1 MKKSTG
7 VVGVIVVLGAA
18 YLGTTWYVGKQAQK
32 TIERVVAQA
41 NERFAKVLG
50 TELGGSSLTL
60 NINDYQRRFFSSD
73 VTYAFSLKDED
84 GKPIELILRD
94 HLQHG
99 PFPVDALRV
108 GDFMPMLAYSQSQ
121 LVPSPSTQK
130 WFDSQNGQSPLH
142 IDTRIGF
149 AGTGKSVWTFSPT
162 ELVEGEDKISFS
174 GGTIDVNFSNDFND
188 STSTGRFDSFA
199 LLNEQTGKG
208 LTINNFTG
216 NSVATSNGD
225 SDVKTQGGAT
235 IDSMVMGDAGDR
247 AVTIEKLSVNLESQQ
262 KDKLLDGTVRYDF
275 GRVVVGDKDVGSLS
289 IGGSA
294 QKVDV
299 DALTALAAEYDA
311 IQAEQNVSD
320 DEELVLTDAQEAVLR
335 EKLMDVLA
343 SNPAVAIDHLVW
355 KNAKGESRAAL
366 ALDLAKP
373 SNPQE
378 QQVDVL
384 LAEMLKRVKFDL
396 TLSRSM
402 FVLAAMQA
410 LGDEA
415 EMMAAM
421 IYDQYMGR
429 LDQTGL
435 VKVDGDTAATAILY
449 ENNQVELNG
458 QTMSVAEFMQRAMSM
473 MM

>member
-18 YLGTTWYVGKQAQK
+18 YLGTTWYVGKEAQK
-32 TIERVVAQA
+32 TVERVVAQA
-41 NERFAKVLG
+41 NERFAKALG
-50 TELGGSSLTL
+50 TDLGGSSLTL
-60 NINDYQRRFFSSD
+60 KIDDYQRRFFSSD
-73 VTYAFSLKDED
+73 VTYTLSLKDED

-108 GDFMPMLAYSQSQ
+108 GDFMPMLAYSQSE
-121 LVPSPSTQK
+121 LVASPSTQK
-130 WFDSQNGQSPLH
+130 WFDSQNGKSPVH

-162 ELVEGEDKISFS
+162 ELVEGEDKVSFS
-174 GGTIDVNFSNDFND
+174 GGTIDVSFSNDFND

-208 LTINNFTG
+208 VKINNFAG
-216 NSVATSNGD
+216 NSVASSSGE
-225 SDVKTQGGAT
+225 SDVKTKGGAT
-235 IDSMVMGDAGDR
+235 IDSMVIGDAGDS
-247 AVTIEKLSVNLESQQ
+247 AVTIEKLSVNLDSQQ
-262 KDKLLDGTVRYDF
+262 KDKLLDGSVRYDF
-275 GRVVVGDKDVGSLS
+275 GRLVVGDKDVGSLS
-289 IGGSA
+289 VGGSA
-294 QKVDV
+294 QKLDV

-320 DEELVLTDAQEAVLR
+320 DQELVLTDAQEAVLR
-335 EKLMDVLA
+335 QKLMDVLA

-366 ALDLAKP
+366 ALNLAKP

-384 LAEMLKRVKFDL
+384 LAEVLKRVKLDL
-396 TLSRSM
+396 TLSKPM
-402 FVLAAMQA
+402 FVLAAVQA
-410 LGDEA
+410 LGGEA

-435 VKVDGDTAATAILY
+435 VKVEGDTATTAILY
-449 ENNQVELNG
+449 ENNQVDLNG
-458 QTMSVAEFMQRAMSM
+458 QKMSVAEFMQRAMSM